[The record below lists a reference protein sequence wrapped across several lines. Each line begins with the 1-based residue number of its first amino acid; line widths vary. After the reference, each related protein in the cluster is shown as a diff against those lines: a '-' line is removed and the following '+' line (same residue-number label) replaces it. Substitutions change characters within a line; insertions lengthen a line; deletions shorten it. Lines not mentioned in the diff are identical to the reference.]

1 MARSTHVANKP
12 EGKQILSLK
21 EESIDLSKRTIV
33 MGVLNI
39 TPDSFSDGGRFIKAE
54 AAKQRAIVMQEEG
67 ADIIDVGGES
77 SRPGSEKVSEEKELD
92 RVIPVLKAIKDEV
105 SVPISI
111 DSYKPNVIKKALENG
126 ASIIN
131 DITGLQNKKIRE
143 IAVEGQFPVI
153 IMHMQGT
160 PQHMQESPTYDDVV
174 KDIYEFFEKQT
185 SLVIKEGLNRS
196 KIVIDPGIGFGKT
209 LEHNLEILRRF
220 EEFSILGFATLVGTS
235 RKSFIGALS
244 GAEVDKRL
252 PGTIASIS
260 AAVLKG
266 ANIVRVHDVAEAKQ
280 AMRVVD
286 AIESHDG

>member
-1 MARSTHVANKP
+1 MAKVLEIGKNK
-12 EGKQILSLK
+12 LNF
-21 EESIDLSKRTIV
+21 SKRTLI

-77 SRPGSEKVSEEKELD
+77 SRPGSEKVSEEQELG
-92 RVIPVLKAIKDEV
+92 RVLPVLKAIKDEV

-111 DSYKPNVIKKALENG
+111 DSYKPNVIEKALENG

-174 KDIYEFFEKQT
+174 KDIYKFFEKQT

-220 EEFSILGFATLVGTS
+220 EEFRMLGFPTLVGTS

-252 PGTIASIS
+252 PGTVASIS

-280 AMRVVD
+280 AIQVVD
-286 AIESHDG
+286 AIEGYDG

>member
-1 MARSTHVANKP
+1 MAKVLEIGKNK
-12 EGKQILSLK
+12 LNF
-21 EESIDLSKRTIV
+21 SKRTLI

-77 SRPGSEKVSEEKELD
+77 SRPGSEKVSEEQELG
-92 RVIPVLKAIKDEV
+92 RVLPVLKAIKDEV

-111 DSYKPNVIKKALENG
+111 DSYKPNVIEKALENG

-174 KDIYEFFEKQT
+174 KDIYKFFEKQT

-220 EEFSILGFATLVGTS
+220 EEFRMLGFPTLVGTS

-280 AMRVVD
+280 AIQVVD
-286 AIESHDG
+286 AIKGYDG